1 MPTKS
6 NVKKVKSLPKKRQ
19 TAKKPVKKAGGK
31 KATKKKAT
39 ARGGVLTTPDGNIIM
54 IIRK

>member
-39 ARGGVLTTPDGNIIM
+39 ARGGILTTPDGNIIM